1 MLGRDYPINART
13 VLIICVRQPYIQ
25 AQSMCARLCTL
36 FATQGTTVELTWG
49 NSLRNIWYYEDKVR
63 RFVCIRLNLSCV
75 CVTCWC

>member
-1 MLGRDYPINART
+1 
-13 VLIICVRQPYIQ
+13 
-25 AQSMCARLCTL
+25 MCARLCTL

-75 CVTCWC
+75 CDLVLTLTQPPRQTDGQAHHPRGRAQPRAV

>member
-1 MLGRDYPINART
+1 
-13 VLIICVRQPYIQ
+13 
-25 AQSMCARLCTL
+25 MCARLCTL